1 LKFLV
6 EYLIQQRLLEIMLTF
21 CGVSLTGVGED
32 IMSNATAAKIAT
44 RVTDGFTLEEAAK
57 TFEELKSYDGFA
69 AIAIDSKGTIFHHD
83 SHPSMVFASFDG
95 DNFEV
100 LNIIQ

>member
-6 EYLIQQRLLEIMLTF
+6 EYLIQQRLLEIMLNF

-32 IMSNATAAKIAT
+32 IMSNATAAKLLPALQS
-44 RVTDGFTLEEAAK
+44 FTLEEAFAK

-69 AIAIDSKGTIFHHD
+69 GAIAIDSKGSIHHD

-95 DNFEV
+95 DNLKF
-100 LNIIQ
+100 